1 MQWNNLAPGRAYH
14 TTEQFGAW
22 QGLPSNL
29 CIILIFL
36 ALFAP
41 GRAYYAIGQFGARQG
56 LPCSKSVCLY
66 PSGLISNLAPG
77 RAYHAMDLKPA
88 PLGVN

>member
-1 MQWNNLAPGRAYH
+1 MQFMYY
-14 TTEQFGAW
+14 FD
-22 QGLPSNL
+22 
-29 CIILIFL
+29 FL

-41 GRAYYAIGQFGARQG
+41 GRAYHAIGHSGARQG
-56 LPCSKSVCLY
+56 LSCSKAVCLY

-77 RAYHAMDLKPA
+77 RAYHAIDLKPA